1 MHTSSRRELAER
13 LFGIRAANRSAREVT
28 AVAVPAP
35 PEPPSDAAFAR
46 QLAAR
51 ATFGSN
57 LETVGD
63 IQAMGAE
70 QWLEQ
75 QLQPA
80 TIDDSD
86 CEQAVANVA
95 APNGYGAADLRML
108 TRALKSRRQ
117 LAWRM
122 TYFLNN
128 HFATYR
134 QRTAEISE
142 VIEDDRFYG
151 ACFDTFSKALQISA
165 ASPAMID
172 FLDSQ
177 SNIAGNPNENY
188 ARELLELHTV
198 SIDGGYTEN
207 DVAELARVFTGWR
220 RVRVGNPATHT
231 YFEFAPNLHDAGPK
245 TLSLGWSTPGI
256 SGPSGRQEGFEVLN
270 FLAAQPRTASFFC
283 KKLCRYFVSDAPP
296 LNLVNRVR
304 YAFSQSGGDL
314 GVTVRALFLDP
325 EFVQPSNILSKT
337 YDGFEYVASVVR
349 RFKGPVDIP
358 AINERIG
365 RLRSQ
370 PHQNHLPTGY
380 GETATSWLGP
390 GHALQRWDFADDFA
404 HDRIAGTAVPWTG
417 IFASPPSTGGA
428 WESGLSNWLF
438 DEPLPETT
446 KWALALY
453 MDNLMASLPSHP
465 TWAQVLPHARDLL
478 TLMLQLPEAQMH

>member
-1 MHTSSRRELAER
+1 MHISSRRELAER
-13 LFGIRAANRSAREVT
+13 LFGIRNSSRSAPE
-28 AVAVPAP
+28 AVPAP
-35 PEPPSDAAFAR
+35 AAPPSDATFAR

-57 LETVGD
+57 LEVVGD
-63 IQAMGAE
+63 IEAMGPE

-75 QLQPA
+75 QLDP
-80 TIDDSD
+80 DSISDAD
-86 CEQAVANVA
+86 CEQEVANVS
-95 APNGYGAADLRML
+95 PPTTSGAADLRML

-142 VIEDDRFYG
+142 VNEDDKFHG
-151 ACFDTFSKALQISA
+151 ACFDKFAKVLQISA

-220 RVRVGNPATHT
+220 RVNVGSQPITHS
-231 YFEFAPNLHDAGPK
+231 YFEFAPTLHDTGAK

-256 SGPSGRQEGFEVLN
+256 SGPSGRHEGADVLN
-270 FLAAQPRTASFFC
+270 FLAAHPRTASFFC
-283 KKLCRYFVSDAPP
+283 QKLCRYFVSDTPP
-296 LNLVNRVR
+296 LGLVNRVR
-304 YAFSQSGGDL
+304 QAFATSGGDL
-314 GVTVRALFLDP
+314 RVTVRALFLDP
-325 EFVQPSNILSKT
+325 EFVQPRYLLSKT
-337 YDGFEYVASVVR
+337 YDGFEYIVSVVR
-349 RFKGPVDIP
+349 RFKGPVSIS
-358 AINERIG
+358 AINERIS
-365 RLRSQ
+365 RLRSL
-370 PHQNHLPTGY
+370 PHQYHLPTGY
-380 GETATSWLGP
+380 GETAESWIGP
-390 GHALQRWDFADDFA
+390 GHALERWDFADDFA
-404 HDRIAGTAVPWTG
+404 HDRIAGTSVPWTG
-417 IFASPPSTGGA
+417 IFPSLPSTGGA
-428 WESGLSNWLF
+428 WEAGLSNWLF
-438 DEPLPETT
+438 DEPLPDTT
-446 KWALALY
+446 KWAVALY
-453 MDNLMASLPSHP
+453 MDNMMASLPSHP